1 MSLMQC
7 CFRRT
12 CTLLLILTALI
23 DISKVTA
30 SYADAT
36 GDDDTLEQAER
47 SSETVIAVFSFLCS
61 VIISFF
67 SLVLAHYASL
77 EDGVVKLYKKHGL
90 TVRAKVRSST
100 VARSSSMEPPT
111 NVTATTTNTTTCIPL
126 VQECEQ
132 EHVAEVEYK
141 YPGPELSEARIRKQ
155 VKVLGCDLIKKDVPS
170 AIQIQVDLEDEG
182 EEFSL
187 SNGDKSS
194 SEGLHDIEIFVLKGF
209 KRSGFPKQQIERMS
223 QIRYRVPTVFMV
235 VLTLLLSLFCLYVAI
250 STVSDDD
257 HMSNAAAL
265 GLIQLT
271 VLGIQSLFI
280 QAFLGRPMQKMVQ
293 EEYLQSGALI
303 DEGDASTISS
313 GDGSYMLL

>member
-1 MSLMQC
+1 MLSRQC
-7 CFRRT
+7 CFRPT
-12 CTLLLILTALI
+12 CTFWLIIITLI

-30 SYADAT
+30 GHADAT
-36 GDDDTLEQAER
+36 GDDDTLLQAER

-100 VARSSSMEPPT
+100 VARSSSVEPTT
-111 NVTATTTNTTTCIPL
+111 NVTTTGTNAPCIPL

-132 EHVAEVEYK
+132 EHVAEIEYK
-141 YPGPELSEARIRKQ
+141 YPGPELNEARIRKQ

-223 QIRYRVPTVFMV
+223 RIRYRVPTVFMV
-235 VLTLLLSLFCLYVAI
+235 VLTLLLSVFCLFVSI
-250 STVSDDD
+250 NTVSDDD

-265 GLIQLT
+265 GLIQLA

-280 QAFLGRPMQKMVQ
+280 QACLGRPMQKMVE

-303 DEGDASTISS
+303 DGGDASTISS